1 MKEATLGFR
10 KRDNTSMRN
19 VWSTVT
25 SIGWNGIAMVD
36 ERINALEK
44 SPCVSWLLTNTAQH
58 SIFMRYI

>member
-10 KRDNTSMRN
+10 NTSMRN

-25 SIGWNGIAMVD
+25 SIGWNGIVMAD

-44 SPCVSWLLTNTAQH
+44 SPCVYKTKVQH
-58 SIFMRYI
+58 